1 MFKKFFTQTQS
12 NRGVRAL
19 VVAGILLSLAVQSAL
34 QVRAEEIAQP
44 EGTWVATEGTW
55 VAEDAP
61 ATWVAPSVE
70 GTQVAE
76 EAPIT
81 PNGALRGSGGI

>member
-12 NRGVRAL
+12 NRGARAL
-19 VVAGILLSLAVQSAL
+19 VIVGIVLTLVAQGVL

-44 EGTWVATEGTW
+44 EGTW

-61 ATWVAPSVE
+61 ATWVAPSVQDTE
-70 GTQVAE
+70 VAE
-76 EAPIT
+76 DAPVFLDGT
-81 PNGALRGSGGI
+81 MRGSGGI